1 MQNLIGSKLDQ
12 KLYYWYNHQS
22 QIKSFKFLKDLSGE
36 SESFEGV
43 IEKKLK

>member
-1 MQNLIGSKLDQ
+1 MIQHAKFNWTKVESKVIIIR
-12 KLYYWYNHQS
+12 